1 MVESLTYE
9 SLVPRLVEALPEVP
23 MDPESVAD
31 NLTYLVFNDL
41 MHYVNTTV
49 EANKDAPILAKIFL
63 FIEEVAQAKDVQ
75 VQDVLQDALYLL
87 AVAPTDNAKRYM
99 GPNTRKVFRL
109 VEDQIYQR

>member
-1 MVESLTYE
+1 
-9 SLVPRLVEALPEVP
+9 
-23 MDPESVAD
+23 MDPDCVAD
-31 NLTYLVFNDL
+31 NLTYFVFNAL

-49 EANKDAPILAKIFL
+49 ATNADAPILARIFR

-75 VQDVLQDALYLL
+75 VQDVLQDALYVL

-99 GPNTRKVFRL
+99 GPNTKKVFRH